1 MAATVRLRGS
11 VNHDAGHPFTLGAV
25 FDTRSADAGGQRC
38 CGRTD
43 TNRATTAR
51 TPTTTIHGRIWAPA
65 RAITTTV
72 PITLAA
78 TTSSA
83 PRPASDQAAREKVPG
98 SGRSEER
105 RVGEGGRGRR

>member
-11 VNHDAGHPFTLGAV
+11 VHRGAGHPFTLGAI
-25 FDTRSADAGGQRC
+25 FGTTSADAGAQRC

-51 TPTTTIHGRIWAPA
+51 TPTTTIHGPIWTPA

-83 PRPASDQAAREKVPG
+83 PRPAS
-98 SGRSEER
+98 RSEEHR
-105 RVGEGGRGRR
+105 LNSSHV

>member
-11 VNHDAGHPFTLGAV
+11 VHRGAGHPFTLGAI
-25 FDTRSADAGGQRC
+25 FGTTSADAGAQRC

-51 TPTTTIHGRIWAPA
+51 TPTTPIHGPIWTPA
-65 RAITTTV
+65 RGITPTV
-72 PITLAA
+72 PIALAA

-83 PRPASDQAAREKVPG
+83 PRPASDHAAREQVQ
-98 SGRSEER
+98 R
-105 RVGEGGRGRR
+105 RGMVDPRAPAV